1 MVPTTR
7 RVWVGLTATAALLAL
22 SGCAAAVPMTAA
34 PNAAAVE
41 CADVSVR
48 LPGAIDELER
58 RDTDAQATG
67 AWGTPASV
75 FLHCGVEVTGPSSLP
90 CFTVRGIDWLRDDA
104 DAPTFTFTTYGR
116 EPAVRVV
123 VDSTVSSGTA
133 ALVAVANAVGT
144 IPADRQCTA
153 AEDVLGT
160 PGDVPADDEAP
171 DNDAPDNG

>member
-7 RVWVGLTATAALLAL
+7 RAWAGLAATAALLTL
-22 SGCAAAVPMTAA
+22 NGCAAAVPMTAA
-34 PNAAAVE
+34 PDAAAAE
-41 CADVSVR
+41 CADVTVR
-48 LPGAIDELER
+48 LPEAIDDLER
-58 RDTDAQATG
+58 RETDAQATG
-67 AWGTPASV
+67 AWGAPASV
-75 FLHCGVEVTGPSSLP
+75 FLHCGVEVPGPSTLP

-104 DAPTFTFTTYGR
+104 DAPTFAFTTYGR

-123 VDSTVSSGTA
+123 VDSTASSGTA

-160 PGDVPADDEAP
+160 EE
-171 DNDAPDNG
+171 

>member
-1 MVPTTR
+1 MFTKTR
-7 RVWVGLTATAALLAL
+7 LALAGATTAAAL
-22 SGCAAAVPMTAA
+22 VALTGCAAIVPMTPAA
-34 PNAAAVE
+34 DAAAVE
-41 CADVSVR
+41 CADVTVR
-48 LPGAIDELER
+48 LPEAIDELER
-58 RDTDAQATG
+58 RETDAQATG

-75 FLHCGVEVTGPSSLP
+75 FLHCGVEDTGPSTLP

-104 DAPTFTFTTYGR
+104 DAPTFVFTTYGR

-153 AEDVLGT
+153 PEDVLG
-160 PGDVPADDEAP
+160 VPE
-171 DNDAPDNG
+171 G